1 MYSPDTK
8 AAVVS
13 ALLTGLAIAEVMR
26 QYGVSKGTVIRWR
39 REAFASVLDP
49 PSPNSGPVLDP
60 PAAPSWIPI
69 RGTDW
74 QDNFQRYVDD
84 SLYSMRVQVAY
95 LARPDVLERTDY
107 AAIVDA
113 HGTLAD
119 RVARIADTIGRVE
132 GRDRLDGQPARP
144 GPAGV
149 FDDAATAEEAGA
161 AG

>member
-13 ALLTGLAIAEVMR
+13 ALLTGLAISEVAR
-26 QYGVSKGTVIRWR
+26 QFGVSRQTAIRWR
-39 REAFASVLDP
+39 EEAFAAIPDT
-49 PSPNSGPVLDP
+49 PSPHFGQIPDT
-60 PAAPSWIPI
+60 SWIPI